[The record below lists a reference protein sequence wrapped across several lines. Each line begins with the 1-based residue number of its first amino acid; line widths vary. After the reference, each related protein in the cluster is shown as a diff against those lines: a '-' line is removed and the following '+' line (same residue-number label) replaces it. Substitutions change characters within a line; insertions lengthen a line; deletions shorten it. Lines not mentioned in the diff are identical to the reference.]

1 MTGFCLALEIGP
13 GTTPVGE
20 AWTGDGALQVGLRLS
35 YARMSF
41 DPAVRARLHRL
52 LADYGTKVRMLV
64 QGHGLGQYGLDPADI
79 EQEVRIRLWKALERD
94 RNAAFH
100 TSYIQRVVLTTVID
114 AIRAASA
121 RPAEPLPDAS
131 DDDDSAFIEPSAG
144 PERMASGVA
153 DFDRVMACMAE
164 LPERRRKAVALHLQG
179 FSLREIGEF
188 SGTSEEAARKLLDR
202 GMEMLRE
209 RLALIGFGGFDE

>member
-1 MTGFCLALEIGP
+1 MSLDPSLRQR
-13 GTTPVGE
+13 
-20 AWTGDGALQVGLRLS
+20 LQ
-35 YARMSF
+35 
-41 DPAVRARLHRL
+41 RL
-52 LADYGTKVRMLV
+52 LSDYGAKVRVLIES
-64 QGHGLGQYGLDPADI
+64 HGLGQYGIDPADI

-114 AIRAASA
+114 AIRAANA
-121 RPAEPLPDAS
+121 RPAEPMPESPEAAGAAFT
-131 DDDDSAFIEPSAG
+131 DSGPG
-144 PERMASGVA
+144 PEQSARGAEE
-153 DFDRVMACMAE
+153 FERIMACMAE

-202 GMEMLRE
+202 GMETLRE
-209 RLALIGFGGFDE
+209 RLVVAGLGEDR